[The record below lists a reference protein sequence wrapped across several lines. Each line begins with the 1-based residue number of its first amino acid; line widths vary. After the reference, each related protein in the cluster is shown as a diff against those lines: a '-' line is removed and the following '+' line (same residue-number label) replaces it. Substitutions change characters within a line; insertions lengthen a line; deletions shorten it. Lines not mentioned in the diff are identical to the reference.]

1 MTTWTTPADVERT
14 LRRQW
19 DTGRALAAYGEG
31 AAWQALGV
39 PLRGP
44 TAGELA
50 AELERARS
58 WAATWQR
65 AAGRLGRLE
74 YRRVGG
80 RLVGVNELP
89 ARLWVDSYD
98 QLWTALGRREPAGWF
113 AAQVAAAL
121 ADTPRLVGWMLRH
134 PLRVLEHQA
143 QWSRLAATVLWI
155 DAYVDGSQYLRQV
168 DVPGVDTKFIEG
180 HRAVLAALL
189 DAQLDPGRIDQSRP
203 RTDLAARY
211 GFRRRPQYAR
221 LRTLDDR
228 RPLAGGFSELSV
240 RLDELAA
247 SPPVCETVYVIE
259 NDVTYLAFPPVDHAV
274 AIFGGGYAVT
284 VLEQLSWLTDRELI
298 YWGDID
304 THGFG
309 ILDRLRQRFPHTR
322 SLLMDRPTLLAH
334 ENQWV
339 QENTPL
345 VAHLAHLRPEEAEL
359 YRDLV
364 EQTFGRS
371 VRLEQERVSYAAIT
385 AAVPPDRPGQPA

>member
-1 MTTWTTPADVERT
+1 MTKWTTPDDVERT

-31 AAWQALGV
+31 AAWQPLGV

-44 TAGELA
+44 TVGELA
-50 AELERARS
+50 AGLERARS
-58 WAATWQR
+58 WAATWRR

-98 QLWTALGRREPAGWF
+98 QLWTALGKREPAEWF
-113 AAQVAAAL
+113 ATQVEAAR
-121 ADTPRLVGWMLRH
+121 ADNPRLIEWMLRR
-134 PLRVLEHQA
+134 PLRVLEHRA
-143 QWSRLAATVLWI
+143 EWSQLAATARWI
-155 DAYVDGSQYLRQV
+155 DAHADGSQYLRQV
-168 DVPGVDTKFIEG
+168 DVPGVDTKFIES

-189 DAQLDPGRIDQSRP
+189 DAQLDPDRIDQSRP
-203 RTDLAARY
+203 RSDLAARY
-211 GFRRRPQYAR
+211 GLRRRPRYAR

-228 RPLAGGFSELSV
+228 RSLAGGFSELSV

-247 SPPVCETVYVIE
+247 NPPACEAVYVIE
-259 NDVTYLAFPPVDHAV
+259 NEVTYLAFPPVERAV
-274 AIFGGGYAVT
+274 AVFGGGYAVT
-284 VLEQLSWLTDRELI
+284 VLEQLGWLADRELS
-298 YWGDID
+298 YWGDLD

-309 ILDRLRQRFPHTR
+309 ILDRLRQRFSHTR

-334 ENQWV
+334 EGQWV
-339 QENTPL
+339 HEANPL

-364 EQTFGRS
+364 EQAFGPA
-371 VRLEQERVSYAAIT
+371 VRLEQERISYAAVT
-385 AAVPPDRPGQPA
+385 SAVPLHRPG

>member
-1 MTTWTTPADVERT
+1 MTKWTTPDDVERT

-31 AAWQALGV
+31 AAWQPLGV

-58 WAATWQR
+58 WAATWRR

-74 YRRVGG
+74 HRRVGG

-98 QLWTALGRREPAGWF
+98 QLWTALGVREPAEWF
-113 AAQVAAAL
+113 ATQVEAAR
-121 ADTPRLVGWMLRH
+121 ADNPRLIEWMLRH
-134 PLRVLEHQA
+134 PLRVLERRTE
-143 QWSRLAATVLWI
+143 WSRLVATVRWI
-155 DAYVDGSQYLRQV
+155 DAYADGSRYLRQV
-168 DVPGVDTKFIEG
+168 DVPGVDTKFIET
-180 HRAVLAALL
+180 HRAVLASLL
-189 DAQLDPGRIDQSRP
+189 DAQLDSDRIDFSRP
-203 RTDLAARY
+203 RSDLAARY
-211 GFRRRPQYAR
+211 GLRRRPRYAR

-240 RLDELAA
+240 RLHELAA
-247 SPPVCETVYVIE
+247 TPPTCEKVYVIE
-259 NDVTYLAFPPVDHAV
+259 NDITYLAFPSVDHAV
-274 AIFGGGYAVT
+274 AVFGGGYAVT
-284 VLEQLSWLTDRELI
+284 MLEQLGWLTDRELI
-298 YWGDID
+298 YWGDLD

-322 SLLMDRPTLLAH
+322 SLLMDRRTLLDH

-339 QENTPL
+339 REGTPL

-364 EQTFGRS
+364 EQTFGPA
-371 VRLEQERVSYAAIT
+371 VRLEQERVSYSAIT
-385 AAVPPDRPGQPA
+385 AAVSPHRPG